1 MVIRTWL
8 KKVNVYLYSCVVL
21 YKAGSDH
28 SLKGKYIFSADGSN
42 IGTFVSSFGN
52 ILIIEE
58 KFKEIGAT
66 QEIRKYEISLI
77 EIKKVE
83 GPSII
88 LKSKKEYIQDIYLKT
103 KNNNC
108 LLLYFYIIIVAILD
122 LAF

>member
-1 MVIRTWL
+1 MCGFI
-8 KKVNVYLYSCVVL
+8 

-28 SLKGKYIFSADGSN
+28 SLKGKHVFSADGNN
-42 IGTFVSSFGN
+42 IGTVVSSFGN

-58 KFKEIGAT
+58 KFKEEIGAT
-66 QEIRKYEISLI
+66 QEIRKYEIPLI

-103 KNNNC
+103 KK
-108 LLLYFYIIIVAILD
+108 
-122 LAF
+122 

>member
-1 MVIRTWL
+1 MCGFI
-8 KKVNVYLYSCVVL
+8 

-28 SLKGKYIFSADGSN
+28 SLKGKHVFSADGNN
-42 IGTFVSSFGN
+42 IGTVVSYFGN

-58 KFKEIGAT
+58 KFKEEIGAS
-66 QEIRKYEISLI
+66 QEIRKYEIPLI

-103 KNNNC
+103 KK
-108 LLLYFYIIIVAILD
+108 
-122 LAF
+122 

>member
-1 MVIRTWL
+1 MCGFI
-8 KKVNVYLYSCVVL
+8 

-28 SLKGKYIFSADGSN
+28 SLKGTYIFSADGSN

-58 KFKEIGAT
+58 KFKEEIGAT

-108 LLLYFYIIIVAILD
+108 LFLYFYIIIVAVLD
-122 LAF
+122 

>member
-1 MVIRTWL
+1 MCGFI
-8 KKVNVYLYSCVVL
+8 

-28 SLKGKYIFSADGSN
+28 SLKGKHVFSADGNN
-42 IGTFVSSFGN
+42 IGTVVSSFGN

-58 KFKEIGAT
+58 KFKEEIGVT
-66 QEIRKYEISLI
+66 QEIRKYEIPLI

-103 KNNNC
+103 KK
-108 LLLYFYIIIVAILD
+108 
-122 LAF
+122 

>member
-1 MVIRTWL
+1 MCGFI
-8 KKVNVYLYSCVVL
+8 

-28 SLKGKYIFSADGSN
+28 SLKGKHVFSADGNN
-42 IGTFVSSFGN
+42 IGTVVSSFGN

-58 KFKEIGAT
+58 KFKEEIGAS
-66 QEIRKYEISLI
+66 QEIRKYEIPLI

-108 LLLYFYIIIVAILD
+108 LFLYFYIIIVAVLD
-122 LAF
+122 

>member
-1 MVIRTWL
+1 MCGFI
-8 KKVNVYLYSCVVL
+8 

-28 SLKGKYIFSADGSN
+28 SLKGKHVFSADGNN
-42 IGTFVSSFGN
+42 IGTVVSSFGN

-58 KFKEIGAT
+58 KFKEEIGAT
-66 QEIRKYEISLI
+66 QEIRKYEIPLI

-103 KNNNC
+103 KKIIIAYYYISI
-108 LLLYFYIIIVAILD
+108 LLLWQY
-122 LAF
+122 

>member
-1 MVIRTWL
+1 MCGFI
-8 KKVNVYLYSCVVL
+8 

-28 SLKGKYIFSADGSN
+28 SLKGKQVFLADGSN
-42 IGTFVSSFGN
+42 IGTVVSSFGN

-58 KFKEIGAT
+58 KFKEEIGAS
-66 QEIRKYEISLI
+66 QEIRKYEIPLI

-103 KNNNC
+103 KK
-108 LLLYFYIIIVAILD
+108 
-122 LAF
+122 

>member
-1 MVIRTWL
+1 MCGFI
-8 KKVNVYLYSCVVL
+8 

-28 SLKGKYIFSADGSN
+28 SLKGKHVFSTDGSN
-42 IGTFVSSFGN
+42 IGTVVSSFGN

-58 KFKEIGAT
+58 KFKEEIGT
-66 QEIRKYEISLI
+66 SQEIRKYEIPLI

-103 KNNNC
+103 KK
-108 LLLYFYIIIVAILD
+108 
-122 LAF
+122 

>member
-1 MVIRTWL
+1 MCGFI
-8 KKVNVYLYSCVVL
+8 

-42 IGTFVSSFGN
+42 IGTVVSSFGN

-58 KFKEIGAT
+58 KFKEEIGAT
-66 QEIRKYEISLI
+66 QEIRKYEIPLI

-108 LLLYFYIIIVAILD
+108 LFLYFYIIIVAVLD
-122 LAF
+122 

>member
-1 MVIRTWL
+1 MCGFI
-8 KKVNVYLYSCVVL
+8 

-28 SLKGKYIFSADGSN
+28 SIKGKHVFSADGNN
-42 IGTFVSSFGN
+42 IGTVVSSFGN

-58 KFKEIGAT
+58 KFKEEIGAT
-66 QEIRKYEISLI
+66 QEIRKYEIPLI

-103 KNNNC
+103 KK
-108 LLLYFYIIIVAILD
+108 
-122 LAF
+122 